1 VSVRRRPKRKRPSSE
16 EAEWEAV
23 RKYAWLRELLT
34 SSSEEEEPEEKK
46 ARTGEDRYKRFE
58 EFSKWLVETIPAGC
72 GQTAKPIAELSHTRE
87 GVPSRPGR
95 EQERG
100 LRKEQDD
107 RSPGPPGR
115 KNEDDR
121 S

>member
-1 VSVRRRPKRKRPSSE
+1 MSVRRRPKRKRPSSE